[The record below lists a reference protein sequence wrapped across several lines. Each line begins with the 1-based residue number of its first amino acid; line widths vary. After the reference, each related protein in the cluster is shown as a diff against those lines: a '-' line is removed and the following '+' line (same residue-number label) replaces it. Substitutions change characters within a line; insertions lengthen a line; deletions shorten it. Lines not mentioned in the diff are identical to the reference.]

1 MSRRPLLLFPTP
13 DTTSPS
19 RRNGGGE
26 EPHKPSVTRQ
36 GERLSPQFSR
46 LEAALENRRIE
57 VQNDTPGVDP
67 EYTVVIETYSS
78 VPDFFK
84 AVRQIEG
91 LEWLG
96 EHEARDLEPD
106 EDFYSLG
113 SDSQSLLNGQV
124 MLMLSDRRAIDEL
137 LSLWR
142 EYGQNPNMPF
152 TRGWAKFRD
161 LFSLLKDIRYWNTQD
176 RLRNTGILEYWN
188 DVLEFDADTSV
199 RFEAELWFRT
209 DIVKRENAHN
219 NVTRLTQELGG
230 QVISSCCIPDI
241 NYQSLLIELPA
252 GQIENILRDSR
263 VNLIRCDQVMLFR
276 PLGQMSVEPLWSDT
290 AESSNQVEEEV
301 VNYEASRV
309 EFDRLPR
316 VALFD
321 GLPLANHLDLRGSL
335 IVDDPDDFESDYP
348 AENRIHGTAMASL
361 IVNGDLTEGARKLES
376 PVYVRPIMKPDVR
389 TANNIECLPD
399 TELPLDI
406 VHRAVR
412 RLFEYDGEQDP
423 VAPSIKVINLSI
435 GDPNIHFNGKMSPFA
450 RLLDWL
456 SSKYNVLFV
465 VSAGNHS
472 QSITVQQSG
481 LDFHHLSDDRK
492 ATEIFKALQESNW
505 ERKLL
510 SPAESV
516 NAITVG
522 STHSDE
528 STPVLRNGL
537 YNIYD
542 VEMPATYSAQGNG
555 YARAVKPDIVMPGG
569 KMLHNE
575 AIGSSDISAVTNYA
589 APGQLV
595 AHPSPSASNYRVYI
609 RGTSNSAALASR
621 GCVEICDTLE
631 GLFDENDQNAQFEQY
646 SPLLLKS
653 LITHGAS
660 WGSMH
665 DHISNHLGSVN
676 SSTLK
681 NVVARNIGYGKPDID
696 RVKFC
701 LDTRATIIGY
711 GVLENSEA
719 HVYKL
724 PIPEG
729 LGGADIWRRLTVSLS
744 WFAKP
749 CPTHMK
755 YRDSALWFT
764 VEGENKDLTARSS
777 KSVDWRQV
785 KRGTLQHE
793 VFEGEELAV
802 ITEDRTL
809 LIKVN
814 CKDNASRIVEPIKY
828 GLAIT
833 LEVAE
838 GVDIQLYQEIQ
849 EVIEEQIREQAR
861 AQLRAQVPTR

>member
-19 RRNGGGE
+19 SRNGGGGA
-26 EPHKPSVTRQ
+26 PNQPSVIRQ
-36 GERLSPQFSR
+36 AERLGPKFSR
-46 LEAALENRRIE
+46 LENALENRRIE

-78 VPDFFK
+78 VSEFFK
-84 AVRQIEG
+84 AVRKVEG

-96 EHEARDLEPD
+96 EYEVRGLEPN
-106 EDFYSLG
+106 EDFYSSG
-113 SDSQSLLNGQV
+113 SDPQAPLNGQV

-142 EYGQNPNMPF
+142 QYGQNPNMTF
-152 TRGWAKFRD
+152 MRGWAKFRD
-161 LFSLLKDIRYWNTQD
+161 LFRLLKDIRYWDTQD
-176 RLRNTGILEYWN
+176 RLRNTGILEYW
-188 DVLEFDADTSV
+188 DEQLQYEADIPV

-209 DIVKRENAHN
+209 DGVKRENAHN
-219 NVTRLTQELGG
+219 NVARLTRELGG

-241 NYQSLLIELPA
+241 NYQSLLLELPV
-252 GQIENILRDSR
+252 GQIDNILSEDG

-290 AESSNQVEEEV
+290 AEDSAQAEEATS
-301 VNYEASRV
+301 YQSPIY

-321 GLPLANHLDLRGSL
+321 GLPLTNHVDLRGSL
-335 IVDDPDDFESDYP
+335 IIDDPDDFESNYP

-361 IVNGDLTEGARKLES
+361 LVNGDLNEGGRKLAS

-389 TANNIECLPD
+389 TINNVECLPD

-412 RLFEYDGEQDP
+412 RIFEYDGDQAP
-423 VAPSIKVINLSI
+423 VAPSIKLINLSI
-435 GDPNIHFNGKMSPFA
+435 GDPNIHFNGKVSPFA

-472 QSITVQQSG
+472 QSVTVSQSG
-481 LDFHHLSDDRK
+481 LDFHQLSDELK
-492 ATEIFKALQESNW
+492 ATEFFKALQDSNW
-505 ERKLL
+505 GRKLL

-516 NAITVG
+516 NAVTVG
-522 STHSDE
+522 ATHSDE
-528 STPVLRNGL
+528 STPTLRNGL
-537 YNIYD
+537 YNLYD
-542 VEMPATYSAQGNG
+542 DEMPATYSAQGNG
-555 YARAVKPDIVMPGG
+555 YARAVKPDIVMAGG
-569 KMLHNE
+569 RMLHNE

-595 AHPSPSASNYRVYI
+595 AHPSPSASNFRVHI
-609 RGTSNSAALASR
+609 RGTSNSAVLASR

-631 GLFDENDQNAQFEQY
+631 DLFNENDQNAQFEQY

-660 WGSMH
+660 WGTMH
-665 DHISNHLGSVN
+665 DRISNYLGSVN
-676 SSTLK
+676 SKTLK

-701 LDTRATIIGY
+701 LDTRATILGY
-711 GVLENSEA
+711 GVLQNNEA

-764 VEGENKDLTARSS
+764 VEGDNKDLTARSS
-777 KSVDWRQV
+777 TSVDWMQV

-793 VFEGEELAV
+793 IFEGEELAV

-814 CKDNASRIVEPIKY
+814 CKDNASKIVEPIKY

-849 EVIEEQIREQAR
+849 EVIEEQIQEQAR
-861 AQLRAQVPTR
+861 AQSRAQVPTR